1 MSKKKQKERKIQK
14 RKKKVKEKLLRRK
27 TAMRAYRKLD
37 KELEY
42 LKKLQEEKIE
52 PIRKQ
57 SNDS

>member
-27 TAMRAYRKLD
+27 TAMRTYRKLD

>member
-37 KELEY
+37 RELEY

-57 SNDS
+57 INDS